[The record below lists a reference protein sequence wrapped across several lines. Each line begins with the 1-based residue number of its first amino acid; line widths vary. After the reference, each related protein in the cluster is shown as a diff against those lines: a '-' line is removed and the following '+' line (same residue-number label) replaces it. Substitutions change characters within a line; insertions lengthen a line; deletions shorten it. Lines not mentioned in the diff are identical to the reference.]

1 MKSEF
6 PGNMYMY
13 KICPKY
19 QQSFKKV
26 HAAVLEELLWQTV
39 HYYILV
45 WGQYFKYKRD
55 KILRIVMESEFPGK
69 CTSTLRV
76 LNIDKVAAW
85 GIIIPLINSAMK

>member
-1 MKSEF
+1 M
-6 PGNMYMY
+6 
-13 KICPKY
+13 
-19 QQSFKKV
+19 QQFRGVALKNCS
-26 HAAVLEELLWQTV
+26 LL
-39 HYYILV
+39 YLV

-55 KILRIVMESEFPGK
+55 KILRIAMESEFPGK

>member
-39 HYYILV
+39 HYYI
-45 WGQYFKYKRD
+45 QYGD
-55 KILRIVMESEFPGK
+55 NIL
-69 CTSTLRV
+69 ST
-76 LNIDKVAAW
+76 K
-85 GIIIPLINSAMK
+85 GTKF

>member
-39 HYYILV
+39 HYMYYI
-45 WGQYFKYKRD
+45 
-55 KILRIVMESEFPGK
+55 
-69 CTSTLRV
+69 
-76 LNIDKVAAW
+76 
-85 GIIIPLINSAMK
+85 